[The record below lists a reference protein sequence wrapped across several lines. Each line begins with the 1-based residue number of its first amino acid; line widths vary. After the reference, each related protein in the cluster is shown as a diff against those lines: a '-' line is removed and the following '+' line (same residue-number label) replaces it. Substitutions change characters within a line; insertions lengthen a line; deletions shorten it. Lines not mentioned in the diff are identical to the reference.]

1 MTTDER
7 RCLEQ
12 LEDWEEQIDELL
24 QLVQG
29 STRLVRQQADEARTR
44 FTAFKGD
51 LGAEAKRLAKRRSR
65 GELNE
70 IERICYDPAIQQTWA
85 ELTVKVT
92 SVPGPQWFNKLY
104 HAHGTISSAIS
115 DLKTIDRK
123 QKKPPAWKR
132 DAPQQ

>member
-51 LGAEAKRLAKRRSR
+51 LARKR
-65 GELNE
+65 
-70 IERICYDPAIQQTWA
+70 
-85 ELTVKVT
+85 
-92 SVPGPQWFNKLY
+92 
-104 HAHGTISSAIS
+104 SA
-115 DLKTIDRK
+115 
-123 QKKPPAWKR
+123 
-132 DAPQQ
+132 